1 MYGPFPSCPKPL
13 FQSEA
18 KCIIVCDIEKKT
30 EFLCSCTYSLEFL
43 AHRHPKRVNFVSL

>member
-18 KCIIVCDIEKKT
+18 KCIIVCDIEKKPSFSVAAPT
-30 EFLCSCTYSLEFL
+30 LEFL

>member
-30 EFLCSCTYSLEFL
+30 SFSVAAPTLWNSL
-43 AHRHPKRVNFVSL
+43 PIDIQSV

>member
-18 KCIIVCDIEKKT
+18 KCIIVCDIEKKPRFSVAAPT
-30 EFLCSCTYSLEFL
+30 LWNSL
-43 AHRHPKRVNFVSL
+43 PIDIKSM

>member
-18 KCIIVCDIEKKT
+18 KCIIVCDIEKKLSFSVAAPT
-30 EFLCSCTYSLEFL
+30 LWNSL
-43 AHRHPKRVNFVSL
+43 PIDIQSV